1 MGPHETHR
9 NSVTDPHG
17 VVFTYFTQQGIE
29 MKKRFVH
36 ILVVTLLL
44 PATASIAQQKMD
56 DIKGIDT
63 GRQQAAATQSTHT
76 AVAVVRRV
84 DAKAGT
90 VTLAHEPVKSL
101 NWSAM
106 TMGFKVTDRSLLD
119 KLSEG
124 KKVEVEFK
132 QAGKDYVIT
141 AVK

>member
-1 MGPHETHR
+1 
-9 NSVTDPHG
+9 
-17 VVFTYFTQQGIE
+17 

-56 DIKGIDT
+56 DMKGIDT
-63 GRQQAAATQSTHT
+63 GRKQAAATQSTHT
-76 AVAVVRRV
+76 AVAVVRKV

-119 KLSEG
+119 KLVRGQEG
-124 KKVEVEFK
+124 RSRV
-132 QAGKDYVIT
+132 QAGGQGLRDHLGEVMNFHWP
-141 AVK
+141 